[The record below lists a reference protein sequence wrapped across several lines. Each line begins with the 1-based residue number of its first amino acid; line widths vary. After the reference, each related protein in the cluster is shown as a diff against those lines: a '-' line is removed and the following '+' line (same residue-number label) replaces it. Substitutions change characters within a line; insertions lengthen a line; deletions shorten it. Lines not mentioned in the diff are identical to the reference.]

1 MSAPTMKV
9 DLPEV
14 MTRPLR
20 AASVSRRVTSSA
32 NGAVSV
38 SFSTFMARPGM
49 SMVTRPMPS
58 ASISKVKAWDVV
70 DAVMV
75 WGLPIRRVR

>member
-9 DLPEV
+9 DLAEV

-20 AASVSRRVTSSA
+20 LASVSSWVTNAA
-32 NGAVSV
+32 NGSTRVGL
-38 SFSTFMARPGM
+38 STFIARPGM

-58 ASISKVKAWDVV
+58 ASISKVKA
-70 DAVMV
+70 
-75 WGLPIRRVR
+75 